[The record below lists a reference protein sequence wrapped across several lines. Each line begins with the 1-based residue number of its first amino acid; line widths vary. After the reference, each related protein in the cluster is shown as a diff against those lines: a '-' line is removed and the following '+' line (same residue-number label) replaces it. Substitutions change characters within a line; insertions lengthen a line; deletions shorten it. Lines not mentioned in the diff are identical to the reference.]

1 MLRTSAPKYRQIV
14 YRHYAMIAAIGL
26 ALLIPQTAGLA
37 QVTSDASLIRVD
49 QLSQTFRGVA
59 KRLKPS
65 VVTVKSLV
73 SNRMRVSSR
82 DSLRQFFSDDVLE
95 ELLGRDLDRGA
106 NEEKVQAGLGSGVIV
121 SSDGYILTNNHV
133 VSQADELQIELS
145 DGRNFT
151 AEIIGT
157 DKKSDVAVLKINA
170 NNLVPAELG
179 DSSRMQVGD
188 WVIAIGSPFGLQQTV
203 TAGIISATHR
213 QADILSDGYEDFIQT
228 DAAINPGNSG
238 GPLVNMRGQV
248 IGVNTAINS
257 RTGTNAGIGFAIP
270 SNMAGPIVQD
280 LRTSGRVV
288 RGYIGASLADIT
300 PENASEYGLP
310 STVTRG
316 SVIRQVQEGQA
327 AQKALLRV
335 GDVVTKVGQTAI
347 RSTANLRNKIAS
359 SRPGTKLALE
369 VYRRGRPI
377 QIDVTLGELSEE
389 ILQEMEYGPFVEEF
403 AIRVKPVP
411 QLQQRR
417 LGIDGGAFITSINR
431 DGKGFS
437 TGLRLEDV
445 IVEYGGQEIQNAADL
460 KSAIDSKGLGAKM
473 LILRGNQLWQIS
485 ESRDR

>member
-1 MLRTSAPKYRQIV
+1 MLRTSSPKFGQIAYRPFV
-14 YRHYAMIAAIGL
+14 VFAAIGL
-26 ALLIPQTAGLA
+26 ALLIPSATSLA
-37 QVTSDASLIRVD
+37 QVTSDTSLIRVD

-59 KRLKPS
+59 KKLKPS

-73 SNRMRVSSR
+73 ANRMRVSSR
-82 DSLRQFFSDDVLE
+82 DSLRQFFSDDMLE
-95 ELLGRDLDRGA
+95 ELLRRDLDRGG

-151 AEIIGT
+151 AKIIGT
-157 DKKSDVAVLKINA
+157 DKKSDVAVLKIDA

-179 DSSRMQVGD
+179 DSSQMQVGD

-270 SNMAGPIVQD
+270 SNMAGPIVED

-310 STVTRG
+310 NTVTRG

-377 QIDVTLGELSEE
+377 QINVTLGELSEE

-431 DGKGFS
+431 GGKGYS

-445 IVEYGGQEIQNAADL
+445 IVEYGGQEIQSAADL
-460 KSAIDSKGLGAKM
+460 KSAISAKGLGSKM

>member
-1 MLRTSAPKYRQIV
+1 M
-14 YRHYAMIAAIGL
+14 
-26 ALLIPQTAGLA
+26 
-37 QVTSDASLIRVD
+37 
-49 QLSQTFRGVA
+49 
-59 KRLKPS
+59 
-65 VVTVKSLV
+65 
-73 SNRMRVSSR
+73 
-82 DSLRQFFSDDVLE
+82 
-95 ELLGRDLDRGA
+95 
-106 NEEKVQAGLGSGVIV
+106 
-121 SSDGYILTNNHV
+121 
-133 VSQADELQIELS
+133 
-145 DGRNFT
+145 
-151 AEIIGT
+151 
-157 DKKSDVAVLKINA
+157 
-170 NNLVPAELG
+170 
-179 DSSRMQVGD
+179 
-188 WVIAIGSPFGLQQTV
+188 
-203 TAGIISATHR
+203 
-213 QADILSDGYEDFIQT
+213 
-228 DAAINPGNSG
+228 
-238 GPLVNMRGQV
+238 
-248 IGVNTAINS
+248 
-257 RTGTNAGIGFAIP
+257 
-270 SNMAGPIVQD
+270 
-280 LRTSGRVV
+280 RTSGRVV

-377 QIDVTLGELSEE
+377 QIDVTLGELSED

-417 LGIDGGAFITSINR
+417 LGIDGGVFITSINR
-431 DGKGFS
+431 GGKGFS

-445 IVEYGGQEIQNAADL
+445 IVEYGGQEIQNAVDL
-460 KSAIDSKGLGAKM
+460 KSAIESKGLGAKM